1 MADFNITD
9 RYQETITSVIK
20 GEDFNAFP
28 LLARVKV
35 QDANVLQSFQVVD
48 KQAVNFETEVINGGL
63 TSEVT
68 FDDAGDITVQAIQQA
83 VQHVTRD
90 LYKQVEKDL
99 INKAKAITGD
109 YVQGINDIMLTKD
122 NDFVALAIPVFE
134 VDYFAES
141 DDFKSLVINPDTA
154 LLIGSLTPEIVIKKD
169 VRKNKVKVFGTLS
182 VAGGWFGNGVV
193 KKIGGTP

>member
-9 RYQETITSVIK
+9 RYQETIASVIK
-20 GEDFNAFP
+20 GEDFNTFP

-63 TSEVT
+63 TSEVI

-99 INKAKAITGD
+99 VNKSKAITGD

-182 VAGGWFGNGVV
+182 VAGGWFGNGVS
-193 KKIGGTP
+193 KKIGGTA

>member
-193 KKIGGTP
+193 KKIGGTA

>member
-20 GEDFNAFP
+20 GEDFNTFP

-68 FDDAGDITVQAIQQA
+68 FDDAGDITIQAIQQA

-99 INKAKAITGD
+99 VNKAKAITGD

-122 NDFVALAIPVFE
+122 NDFDALAIPVFE

-193 KKIGGTP
+193 KKIGGTA

>member
-20 GEDFNAFP
+20 GEDFNTFP

-99 INKAKAITGD
+99 VNKAKAITGD

-193 KKIGGTP
+193 KKIGGTA

>member
-9 RYQETITSVIK
+9 RYQETIASVIK
-20 GEDFNAFP
+20 GEEFNTFP

-90 LYKQVEKDL
+90 LYKQVEKGLVD
-99 INKAKAITGD
+99 KAKTFTGK
-109 YVQGINDIMLTKD
+109 YVQGVNDIMLTKD

-193 KKIGGTP
+193 KKIGGTA

>member
-90 LYKQVEKDL
+90 LYKQVEKSLVD
-99 INKAKAITGD
+99 KAKAITGD

-141 DDFKSLVINPDTA
+141 DNFKSLVINPDTA

-193 KKIGGTP
+193 KKIGGTA

>member
-1 MADFNITD
+1 VADFNITD

-90 LYKQVEKDL
+90 LYKQVEKGLVD
-99 INKAKAITGD
+99 KAKTFTGK
-109 YVQGINDIMLTKD
+109 YVQGVNDIMLTKD

-141 DDFKSLVINPDTA
+141 DDFKSIVINPDTA

-193 KKIGGTP
+193 KKIGGTA

>member
-20 GEDFNAFP
+20 GEDFNTFP

-63 TSEVT
+63 TSEVI

-90 LYKQVEKDL
+90 LYKQVEKNL
-99 INKAKAITGD
+99 VNKAKAITGD

-193 KKIGGTP
+193 KKIGGTA

>member
-20 GEDFNAFP
+20 GEEFNTFP

-90 LYKQVEKDL
+90 LYKQVEKSLVD
-99 INKAKAITGD
+99 KAKTFTGK
-109 YVQGINDIMLTKD
+109 YVQGVNDIMLTKD

-193 KKIGGTP
+193 KKIGGTA

>member
-9 RYQETITSVIK
+9 RYQETIASVIK
-20 GEDFNAFP
+20 GEDFNTFP

-63 TSEVT
+63 TSEVI
-68 FDDAGDITVQAIQQA
+68 FNDAGDITVQAIQQA

-90 LYKQVEKDL
+90 LYKQVEKNL
-99 INKAKAITGD
+99 VNKAKAITGD

-182 VAGGWFGNGVV
+182 VAGGWFGNGVS
-193 KKIGGTP
+193 KKIGGTA

>member
-20 GEDFNAFP
+20 GEDFNTFP

-63 TSEVT
+63 TSEVI

-99 INKAKAITGD
+99 VNKAKAITGD

-193 KKIGGTP
+193 KKIGGTA

>member
-20 GEDFNAFP
+20 GEDFNTFP

-99 INKAKAITGD
+99 IDKAKAITGD

-193 KKIGGTP
+193 KKIGGTA

>member
-1 MADFNITD
+1 VADFNITD

-90 LYKQVEKDL
+90 LYKQVEKSLVD
-99 INKAKAITGD
+99 KAKAITGD

-141 DDFKSLVINPDTA
+141 DNFKSLVINPDTA

-193 KKIGGTP
+193 KKIGGTA

>member
-90 LYKQVEKDL
+90 LYKQIEKDL

-193 KKIGGTP
+193 KKIGGTA

>member
-90 LYKQVEKDL
+90 LYKQVEKSLVD
-99 INKAKAITGD
+99 KAKAITGD

-193 KKIGGTP
+193 KKIGGTA

>member
-90 LYKQVEKDL
+90 LYKQVEKSLVD
-99 INKAKAITGD
+99 KAKVITGD
-109 YVQGINDIMLTKD
+109 YVQGVNDIILTKD

-182 VAGGWFGNGVV
+182 VAGGWFGTGVV
-193 KKIGGTP
+193 KKIGGTV

>member
-20 GEDFNAFP
+20 GEEFNTFP

-90 LYKQVEKDL
+90 LYKQVEKSLVD
-99 INKAKAITGD
+99 KAKTFTGK
-109 YVQGINDIMLTKD
+109 YVQGVNDIMLTKD

-141 DDFKSLVINPDTA
+141 DDFKSIVINPDTA

-193 KKIGGTP
+193 KKIGGTA

>member
-9 RYQETITSVIK
+9 RYQETIASVIK

-99 INKAKAITGD
+99 VNKAKVITGD

-193 KKIGGTP
+193 KKIGGTA

>member
-99 INKAKAITGD
+99 VNKAKAITGD

-193 KKIGGTP
+193 KKIGGTA

>member
-90 LYKQVEKDL
+90 LYKQVEKGLVD
-99 INKAKAITGD
+99 KAKAITGK
-109 YVQGINDIMLTKD
+109 YVQGINDIILTKD

-134 VDYFAES
+134 VDYFEES
-141 DDFKSLVINPDTA
+141 EDFKSLVINPDTA

-193 KKIGGTP
+193 KKIGGTA

>member
-9 RYQETITSVIK
+9 RYQETIASVIK

-35 QDANVLQSFQVVD
+35 QDANVLQSFQVVE
-48 KQAVNFETEVINGGL
+48 KQAVNFKTEVINGGL

-99 INKAKAITGD
+99 VDKAKAITGD

-134 VDYFAES
+134 VDYFAS
-141 DDFKSLVINPDTA
+141 TDKFDSLVINPDTA

-182 VAGGWFGNGVV
+182 VAGGWFGTGVV
-193 KKIGGTP
+193 KKIGGTA

>member
-99 INKAKAITGD
+99 VDKAKAITGD

-182 VAGGWFGNGVV
+182 VAGGWFGTGVV
-193 KKIGGTP
+193 KKIGGTA

>member
-90 LYKQVEKDL
+90 LYKQVEKGLVD
-99 INKAKAITGD
+99 KAKTFTGK
-109 YVQGINDIMLTKD
+109 YVQGVNDIMLTKD

-141 DDFKSLVINPDTA
+141 DDFKSIVINPDTA

-193 KKIGGTP
+193 KKIGGTA

>member
-48 KQAVNFETEVINGGL
+48 KQVVNFETEVINGGL

-193 KKIGGTP
+193 KKIGGTA

>member
-9 RYQETITSVIK
+9 RYQETIASVIK

-63 TSEVT
+63 TSEVI

-99 INKAKAITGD
+99 VDKAKAITGD
-109 YVQGINDIMLTKD
+109 YVQGINDIILTKD

-134 VDYFAES
+134 VDYFGES

-193 KKIGGTP
+193 KKIGGNA

>member
-9 RYQETITSVIK
+9 RYQETIASVIK
-20 GEDFNAFP
+20 GEEFNTFP

-90 LYKQVEKDL
+90 LYKQVEKSLVD
-99 INKAKAITGD
+99 KAKTFTGK
-109 YVQGINDIMLTKD
+109 YVQGVNDIMLTKD

-141 DDFKSLVINPDTA
+141 DDFKSIVINPDTA

-193 KKIGGTP
+193 KKIGGTA

>member
-20 GEDFNAFP
+20 GEEFNAFP

-90 LYKQVEKDL
+90 LYKQVEKSLVD
-99 INKAKAITGD
+99 KAKTFTGK
-109 YVQGINDIMLTKD
+109 YVQGVNDIMLTKD

-141 DDFKSLVINPDTA
+141 DDFKSIVINPDTA

-193 KKIGGTP
+193 KKIGGTA

>member
-9 RYQETITSVIK
+9 RYQETITSVVK

-99 INKAKAITGD
+99 VNKAKAITGD

-193 KKIGGTP
+193 KKIGGTA

>member
-20 GEDFNAFP
+20 GEEFNTFP

-90 LYKQVEKDL
+90 LYKQVEKSLVD
-99 INKAKAITGD
+99 KAKTFTGK
-109 YVQGINDIMLTKD
+109 YVQGVNDIMLTKD

-193 KKIGGTP
+193 KKIGGNQ

>member
-9 RYQETITSVIK
+9 RYQETIASVIK

-99 INKAKAITGD
+99 VDKAKAITGD
-109 YVQGINDIMLTKD
+109 YVQGINDIILTKD

-193 KKIGGTP
+193 KKIGGTV

>member
-9 RYQETITSVIK
+9 RYQETIASVIK

-99 INKAKAITGD
+99 INKAKVITGD

-193 KKIGGTP
+193 KKIGGTA

>member
-9 RYQETITSVIK
+9 RYQETIASVIK

-99 INKAKAITGD
+99 VDKAKAITGD
-109 YVQGINDIMLTKD
+109 YVQGINDIILTKD

-193 KKIGGTP
+193 KKIGGTA

>member
-182 VAGGWFGNGVV
+182 IAGGWFGNGVV
-193 KKIGGTP
+193 KKIGGTA

>member
-9 RYQETITSVIK
+9 RYQETIASVIK

-99 INKAKAITGD
+99 VDKAKVITGD
-109 YVQGINDIMLTKD
+109 YVQGVNDIILTKD

-182 VAGGWFGNGVV
+182 VAGGWFGTGVV
-193 KKIGGTP
+193 KKIGGTA

>member
-20 GEDFNAFP
+20 GEDFNTFP

-63 TSEVT
+63 TSEVI

-99 INKAKAITGD
+99 VNKSKAITGD

-182 VAGGWFGNGVV
+182 VAGGWFGNGVS
-193 KKIGGTP
+193 KKIGGTA